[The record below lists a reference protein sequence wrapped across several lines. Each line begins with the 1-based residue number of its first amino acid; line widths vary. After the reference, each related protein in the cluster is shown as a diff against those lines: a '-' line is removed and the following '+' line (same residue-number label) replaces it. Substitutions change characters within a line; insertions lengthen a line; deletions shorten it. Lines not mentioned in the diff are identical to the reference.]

1 LQFLQ
6 PPHFR
11 SPMEDDL
18 IDQIASRFGRS
29 ALIIEKSNVYKK
41 LTRLGWTSNIDPG
54 DFEDEMDD
62 FDEDGEYIGG
72 MGGNENH
79 HGLNFDER
87 FQNYLKNLMGNTDL
101 YCCPLC
107 YIEADRR
114 LGNHGDEEMEAD
126 DDSDEEG
133 DDTAVDRFS
142 FIDDPLTILESLDST
157 FKTASSF
164 CFRLLS
170 GVKSHLKNL
179 HGVNISEISGN
190 DLYKR
195 FQIRASDGL
204 LQRFLR
210 KNLGRNTVQ
219 GDMMRYW
226 LGGENQA
233 FVQLLSMLERR
244 ERQGEGSGELGSDF
258 SRSFPNRARRVWKE
272 VSSPYL
278 KAEDDLD
285 DFLAD
290 GNEDDGDDGV
300 HVPINPHFTPPEA
313 NQGDLMS
320 PEEKMIEHLKKKNL
334 ERGSKEDSDASS
346 ISDDGGKSSDEL
358 EILSKNSATDDDD
371 DDGVNE
377 SSGLVG
383 GEEEEGEEEGD
394 EWMKSKQYKSNASQN
409 STQDSDDDIVF
420 NGDKDVNATAGA
432 KKKLF
437 DSSDE
442 E

>member
-1 LQFLQ
+1 
-6 PPHFR
+6 
-11 SPMEDDL
+11 
-18 IDQIASRFGRS
+18 
-29 ALIIEKSNVYKK
+29 
-41 LTRLGWTSNIDPG
+41 
-54 DFEDEMDD
+54 
-62 FDEDGEYIGG
+62 
-72 MGGNENH
+72 
-79 HGLNFDER
+79 
-87 FQNYLKNLMGNTDL
+87 
-101 YCCPLC
+101 
-107 YIEADRR
+107 
-114 LGNHGDEEMEAD
+114 
-126 DDSDEEG
+126 
-133 DDTAVDRFS
+133 
-142 FIDDPLTILESLDST
+142 
-157 FKTASSF
+157 
-164 CFRLLS
+164 
-170 GVKSHLKNL
+170 
-179 HGVNISEISGN
+179 
-190 DLYKR
+190 
-195 FQIRASDGL
+195 
-204 LQRFLR
+204 
-210 KNLGRNTVQ
+210 
-219 GDMMRYW
+219 MMRYW